1 MRLQIV
7 MSNMKKNSSILIV
20 LQFLSLTIFS
30 QEIVEGIV
38 AVVGDKSILKSEVEQ
53 QYLQLRPSDLTNDN
67 LRCEVMEELMFQK
80 LLSHHA
86 VIDSLEVSDDDVN
99 DAIDQ
104 RINYFISQIGSEKKL
119 EEYFNK
125 SIAQIREEFQ
135 FIFKDQ
141 LLAQRM
147 ESKITSNLKVTPQDV
162 LKFYS
167 KIPHD
172 SLPIFPEEIYLSQL
186 VMYPKVDELEKQRI
200 INKLNKLKKRIEEGE
215 DFSFL
220 ASLYSDDSGT
230 ANSGGDLGY
239 LKKGKLVPKFESVA
253 FRLQEGE
260 LSDIVETKFGFHLIQ
275 MVNRRGQEF
284 NVRHILIK
292 PKISS
297 ESIRNTKLKLDSI
310 INFMV
315 QDSLS
320 FGQLVIKYS
329 EDESKNN
336 EGKIINPQTG
346 SSSHM
351 LKDLEFSLSSTIGG
365 LKEGECSQPT
375 VFVNLDGRKACR
387 VVYVDRIIEEHKA
400 NLKED
405 YDRIQSVA
413 LQEMKVSVLNKW
425 KKNVLKETYIDIKE
439 DFDCRWNDNWMK

>member
-1 MRLQIV
+1 MLLLKII
-7 MSNMKKNSSILIV
+7 SNMKKNSLIIII
-20 LQFLSLTIFS
+20 LQFLSIPIFS

-38 AVVGDKSILKSEVEQ
+38 AVVGDKALLKSEVEQ
-53 QYLQLRPSDLTNDN
+53 QYLQLRPSDLSNEN

-86 VIDSLEVSDDDVN
+86 EVDSLEVSDDDVN
-99 DAIDQ
+99 NAIDQ
-104 RINYFISQIGSEKKL
+104 RIEYFISQIGSEKKL
-119 EEYFNK
+119 EEYFDK
-125 SIAQIREEFQ
+125 SISQIREEFQ
-135 FIFKDQ
+135 FNFKDQ

-162 LKFYS
+162 LKFYN
-167 KIPHD
+167 KIPFD
-172 SLPIFPEEIYLSQL
+172 SLPFFPEEIYLSQI
-186 VMYPKVDELEKQRI
+186 VIFPKVDKLEKQRI
-200 INKLNKLKKRIEEGE
+200 INKLNELKKRIKSGE

-220 ASLYSDDSGT
+220 ASLYSDDPGT
-230 ANSGGDLGY
+230 AKLGGDLGY

-260 LSDIVETKFGFHLIQ
+260 LSDVVETKFGFHLIQ

-292 PKISS
+292 PKVSS
-297 ESIRNTKLKLDSI
+297 ESIRNAKLKLDSI
-310 INFMV
+310 LNFII
-315 QDSLS
+315 QDTLS
-320 FGQLVIKYS
+320 FGQLAIKYS

-336 EGKIINPQTG
+336 EGKIVNTQTG
-346 SSSHM
+346 SLSHM
-351 LKDLEFSLSSTIGG
+351 LKNLEFSLSSTISG
-365 LKEGECSQPT
+365 LKQGEYSQPT
-375 VFVNLDGRKACR
+375 VFVSNDGRKGVR

-413 LQEMKVSVLNKW
+413 LQEMKVSVLNEW
-425 KKNVLKETYIDIKE
+425 KKNILKETYIDVKD
-439 DFDCRWNDNWMK
+439 DFDCRWNDKWIK